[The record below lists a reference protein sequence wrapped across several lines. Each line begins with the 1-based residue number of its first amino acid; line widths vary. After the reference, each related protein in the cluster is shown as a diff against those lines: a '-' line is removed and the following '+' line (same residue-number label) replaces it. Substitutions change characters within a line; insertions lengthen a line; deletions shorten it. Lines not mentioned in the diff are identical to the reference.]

1 MAGQAL
7 AEVAPDERILYYG
20 SRIEVLEDGSMRVT
34 DTIRV
39 RSLGQ
44 VIRRGIYRDF
54 PTIYSGSFFTRVVVP
69 FAVLRVERDG
79 VEEPFFTED
88 QSNGVRLY
96 IGAADRFLDPG
107 IYVYTIEYTT
117 DRQLGFFEEHDELYW
132 NVTGTG
138 WSFPID
144 RVSATVSLPRQA
156 TPETVRHEAYTGR
169 QDARDRNYSSSISS
183 RGEVAFATTTN
194 LSAFEGLTIVV
205 SFPKGWVHEPTA
217 QDRRRAFLAANP
229 VVLPGGVGILLVLIY
244 YLVAWVLVG
253 RDPNPGSIV
262 VLYQPPFGLPPAAIR
277 YLDRMRY
284 DNKCFAAALID
295 MAVKGFVR
303 LRETES
309 DYTVERLNGDAA
321 LLSKGEQAIAK
332 HLLSTKKI
340 RLTNRNHAKIRK
352 AIRQLKLVL
361 KAQFEGT
368 HFSRNR
374 GWIVPGLALSGM
386 ILLISVFMNKAE
398 QILAA
403 WFMTVWLA
411 FWSVGCFFLVTTTW
425 KAWKAVLQ
433 KNDGFWIGA
442 GRLGGAIFI
451 SIFTIPFLGGEILG
465 LAFLAHATTVY
476 IIPLIL
482 ALAGLS
488 ALFLYLMKRPTGP
501 GRQVMDQIEGFRR
514 YLAAVE
520 ADRLHRLHPPDKTP
534 ELFGVTIATVQNPTL
549 RVVAWCP

>member
-205 SFPKGWVHEPTA
+205 SFPKG
-217 QDRRRAFLAANP
+217 
-229 VVLPGGVGILLVLIY
+229 
-244 YLVAWVLVG
+244 
-253 RDPNPGSIV
+253 
-262 VLYQPPFGLPPAAIR
+262 
-277 YLDRMRY
+277 
-284 DNKCFAAALID
+284 
-295 MAVKGFVR
+295 
-303 LRETES
+303 
-309 DYTVERLNGDAA
+309 
-321 LLSKGEQAIAK
+321 
-332 HLLSTKKI
+332 
-340 RLTNRNHAKIRK
+340 
-352 AIRQLKLVL
+352 
-361 KAQFEGT
+361 
-368 HFSRNR
+368 
-374 GWIVPGLALSGM
+374 
-386 ILLISVFMNKAE
+386 
-398 QILAA
+398 
-403 WFMTVWLA
+403 
-411 FWSVGCFFLVTTTW
+411 
-425 KAWKAVLQ
+425 
-433 KNDGFWIGA
+433 
-442 GRLGGAIFI
+442 
-451 SIFTIPFLGGEILG
+451 
-465 LAFLAHATTVY
+465 
-476 IIPLIL
+476 
-482 ALAGLS
+482 
-488 ALFLYLMKRPTGP
+488 
-501 GRQVMDQIEGFRR
+501 
-514 YLAAVE
+514 
-520 ADRLHRLHPPDKTP
+520 
-534 ELFGVTIATVQNPTL
+534 
-549 RVVAWCP
+549 